1 MVVRKTLEDSNLG
14 KEGPPLPQFQST
26 VKSAM
31 ARKFWWQELWGGGHI
46 PRIIVVVEAW
56 FGQICQDISLSYEN
70 TNWIIYSCLFQ
81 FLTIESFTG
90 HCAHFIF
97 NEELLTVLLV
107 SSYIDIVIQGAGKP
121 QTGLFPGQKEKCAGD
136 QTAKAISGAREGAER
151 EEQNGGK
158 ESIFYVTVNR
168 VGTLFGLTRNQM
180 PLLKMSDLWG
190 RLKEVPGDL
199 REVPSKKDTQS

>member
-1 MVVRKTLEDSNLG
+1 M
-14 KEGPPLPQFQST
+14 Q
-26 VKSAM
+26 
-31 ARKFWWQELWGGGHI
+31 
-46 PRIIVVVEAW
+46 
-56 FGQICQDISLSYEN
+56 
-70 TNWIIYSCLFQ
+70 
-81 FLTIESFTG
+81 
-90 HCAHFIF
+90 
-97 NEELLTVLLV
+97 
-107 SSYIDIVIQGAGKP
+107 
-121 QTGLFPGQKEKCAGD
+121 
-136 QTAKAISGAREGAER
+136 R